1 MTRRRVR
8 YSDKD
13 NGGIILRI
21 VCAVVF
27 CVSSFLYLF
36 VYQQDVI
43 ALRLSRLFGSDAY
56 YIPLVFSVLGVLSC
70 HALQLFCLHV
80 FRHEK
85 PLCAITY
92 FPSLAL
98 LWCIAEFHVSGA
110 GSWAVLLVLVLMPFF
125 LMFMLGRH
133 WFFLWHVRHVR
144 TLSRRMWINVMALSA
159 GFILIS
165 CCSSYDD
172 VVRFRLKAERM
183 IASGDYDKS
192 LEVGSDAAGTDASLT
207 MLRIYALSRTD
218 KLGER
223 LFRYPLAGGSRALL
237 PDGRDV
243 GCLLLDDALIYKYV
257 GAGTTGYDGFPALR
271 HLFWKEEGVN
281 GPLRDYV
288 LCGCLLDKN
297 LDGFVKSL
305 LKCGIEDFSSL
316 PRHYR
321 EALVLYCR
329 TRSGHIL
336 TYKNA
341 AMDADYADMQAL
353 RKKYMLSPKEQCSA
367 VKDAYGRTYWYY
379 YYYADRR

>member
-1 MTRRRVR
+1 M
-8 YSDKD
+8 
-13 NGGIILRI
+13 
-21 VCAVVF
+21 
-27 CVSSFLYLF
+27 
-36 VYQQDVI
+36 
-43 ALRLSRLFGSDAY
+43 RLSRLFGSDAY
-56 YIPLVFSVLGVLSC
+56 YIPLVFSVFGVLSC

-110 GSWAVLLVLVLMPFF
+110 GSWAVLFVLVLMPFF